1 MKMTQIKLNVN
12 DEILHGLFTQ
22 NDQGVAKLLEK
33 VLNLV
38 LRAQATEQLKAEPY
52 ERNDARRDYRNG
64 FYPHQLTTRVG
75 TLTLHVP
82 RFSAMAPSP
91 QTCLPAINAV
101 SKR

>member
-22 NDQGVAKLLEK
+22 NDQGVAKLLER

-52 ERNDARRDYRNG
+52 ERMT
-64 FYPHQLTTRVG
+64 LVG
-75 TLTLHVP
+75 TTETVFT
-82 RFSAMAPSP
+82 RIS
-91 QTCLPAINAV
+91 
-101 SKR
+101 